1 MEQRQKE
8 ATERLSKPK
17 EYEQE
22 VENPFKRSKMTN
34 VGKAEKSQKQATERL
49 YRGKDQEPEIEN
61 PLRRQQVT
69 NVGKME
75 KN

>member
-1 MEQRQKE
+1 MW
-8 ATERLSKPK
+8 ARLK
-17 EYEQE
+17 
-22 VENPFKRSKMTN
+22 
-34 VGKAEKSQKQATERL
+34 KSQKQATERL
-49 YRGKDQEPEIEN
+49 YRGKEKEPEIEN